1 MKYVIHRKSKMVY
14 CVNNG
19 VVIDE
24 IDCQEFDYDD
34 SDMKINP
41 NQYSEISQKTYA
53 EFVSDLHDERNM
65 REIQYNMNDLKKSV
79 INISEMWS
87 MLSLD
92 NSDILSEEYPFDE
105 SFDEVCD
112 KIVSWVNYHN
122 PKK

>member
-65 REIQYNMNDLKKSV
+65 RIIHDEMAKLKSSV
-79 INISEMWS
+79 INIAEIWD
-87 MLSLD
+87 MLSID
-92 NSDILSEEYPFDE
+92 NAQDLADEFPFDE
-105 SFDEVCD
+105 SFDEMCD
-112 KIVSWVNYHN
+112 KIVAWVNYHN

>member
-65 REIQYNMNDLKKSV
+65 REIQYNMNELKKSV

-92 NSDILSEEYPFDE
+92 NSDKLSEEYPFDE